1 MRTAKEIKNLANEYH
16 VATLKVQSW
25 RDELYL
31 ATTDHAKDFAYR
43 GIIEAQKVQDSTANV
58 LSMSVCAY
66 LEGLTP

>member
-1 MRTAKEIKNLANEYH
+1 MNQQIKILAREYH
-16 VATLKVQSW
+16 EATGKVRSW
-25 RDELYL
+25 RSELYL
-31 ATTDHAKDFAYR
+31 ATTDYAKDFAYR

>member
-1 MRTAKEIKNLANEYH
+1 MNQQIKNIANEYH

-25 RDELYL
+25 RDELHL

-43 GIIEAQKVQDSTANV
+43 GMVEAQKVQDSSANI
-58 LSMSVCAY
+58 LSMAVCAY